1 MKRIELMEIQSII
14 SLLQKSYEHDPWHG
28 PSIKDILEGITEEQ
42 SLRHLPNTHSIC
54 ELVAHMIVWRE
65 FVSLK
70 LQGDKDFKMTDDL
83 NFPIR
88 NDWNEVLKELEK
100 SQKNLVAL
108 LKQFP
113 ETRLRETVPSVTNQ
127 YTFYTLLHGLI
138 HHDIYHAG
146 QISLIKKVLF

>member
-1 MKRIELMEIQSII
+1 MEIQLII

-28 PSIKDILEGITEEQ
+28 PSIKEILKGITEEQ
-42 SLRHLPNTHSIC
+42 SLKHLPNTHSIC
-54 ELVAHMIVWRE
+54 ELVAHMIAWRE

-70 LQGDKDFKMTDDL
+70 LQGDEDFKMTDER
-83 NFPIR
+83 NFPTP
-88 NDWNEVLKELEK
+88 NGWYDVLKELEK
-100 SQKNLVAL
+100 SQKDLVVL

-113 ETRLRETVPSVTNQ
+113 ETRLTETVPFVSHQ